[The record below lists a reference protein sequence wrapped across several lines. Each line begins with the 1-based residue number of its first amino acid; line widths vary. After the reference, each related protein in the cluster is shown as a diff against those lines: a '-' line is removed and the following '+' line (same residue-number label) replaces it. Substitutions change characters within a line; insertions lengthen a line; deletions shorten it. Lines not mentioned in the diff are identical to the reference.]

1 MRIFEMRTLPHGI
14 ERFQQFRDEKFVC
27 IGWPGIG
34 DLSDVSK
41 DELRKRIASAYKS
54 SGHKLGY
61 ALGQVNSFVNV
72 MQRGDVVIVENKGW
86 AYIATVGDYTYEER
100 YDNDNDGMCHR
111 RNVEWIAKLPQSEL
125 NPSIQSL
132 LRNRNTIAE
141 YPHSIEESGL
151 GHILSGVPLAL
162 NTDKPRLDDLFEIA
176 LHILEE
182 ELKSDNPDRRLRAA
196 TELIRLKTR

>member
-14 ERFQQFRDEKFVC
+14 ERFQQFRDERFVC

-54 SGHKLGY
+54 AGHKLGY
-61 ALGQVNSFVNV
+61 ALGQVNAFVNV
-72 MQRGDVVIVENKGW
+72 MQSGDIIIVENKGW
-86 AYIATVGDYTYEER
+86 AYFATVGEYAYEER

-111 RNVEWIAKLPQSEL
+111 RHVDWLAKLPQSEL

-162 NTDKPRLDDLFEIA
+162 STDKPRLDDLIEIA
-176 LHILEE
+176 LRILEE